1 MKGIVLAG
9 GNGTRLRPI
18 TYAVNK
24 QLVPIYDKPLIFY
37 PLLTLR
43 ESGIT
48 EILIVSHR
56 HSLGQFIDIL
66 GDGGDLGLKLTYTV
80 QPAPQGLA
88 HGLSMGE
95 SFGRGEKVAMILGD
109 NIFETNFKDAVVD
122 FGRQGKGAMVA
133 IYEEPD
139 INEVKRAGVAEI
151 KGERIVSIIEKPQE
165 PKSRWI
171 VAGFYLYDAT
181 VFDRIRKMK
190 PSARGEYEIT
200 DLNNQYVAE
209 GTMGYMKA
217 TGKWLDAGT
226 FDSLLEAHN
235 FVAGLKKRPG
245 KPHHFVSPLVF
256 QPKKSLAEARYS

>member
-1 MKGIVLAG
+1 MKGIVIAG

-95 SFGRGEKVAMILGD
+95 SFGRG
-109 NIFETNFKDAVVD
+109 
-122 FGRQGKGAMVA
+122 
-133 IYEEPD
+133 
-139 INEVKRAGVAEI
+139 
-151 KGERIVSIIEKPQE
+151 
-165 PKSRWI
+165 
-171 VAGFYLYDAT
+171 
-181 VFDRIRKMK
+181 
-190 PSARGEYEIT
+190 
-200 DLNNQYVAE
+200 
-209 GTMGYMKA
+209 
-217 TGKWLDAGT
+217 
-226 FDSLLEAHN
+226 
-235 FVAGLKKRPG
+235 
-245 KPHHFVSPLVF
+245 
-256 QPKKSLAEARYS
+256 